1 MSLCTA
7 QFGTWK
13 PRRGGV
19 LVVVCPCARHNSP
32 GVWELSLCT
41 TQFGVRHLRRSGI
54 LVLGCPCAPH
64 NLRQR
69 QPCPD
74 SGDKVGFSLR

>member
-7 QFGTWK
+7 QFGAWK
-13 PRRGGV
+13 SRRGEV

-41 TQFGVRHLRRSGI
+41 TQFDVWESRRSRI
-54 LVLGCPCAPH
+54 PFLIRPCAPH

-74 SGDKVGFSLR
+74 SGDKVGFLLR